1 MLTPYSDLSPPS
13 SCTQVYQR
21 QFWTESFVQ
30 WSPLGNYITT
40 MHRQGAATWGGP
52 KWERLQRFAHPNLR
66 LIDYSTNEKYL
77 MTYSSQEP
85 AHPRDSVTVCFNIF
99 DTRSGRKLRV
109 FEGNA
114 DEYAV
119 GTSASGAL

>member
-1 MLTPYSDLSPPS
+1 MTPAHFG
-13 SCTQVYQR
+13 T
-21 QFWTESFVQ
+21 F
-30 WSPLGNYITT
+30 ITT